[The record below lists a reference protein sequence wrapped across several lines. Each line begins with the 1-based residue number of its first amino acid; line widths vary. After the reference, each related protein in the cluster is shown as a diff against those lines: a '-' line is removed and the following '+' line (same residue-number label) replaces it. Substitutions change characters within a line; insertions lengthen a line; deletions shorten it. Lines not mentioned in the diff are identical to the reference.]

1 MNLAQNAIIAFRL
14 FGRRHPAGNANPRH
28 DSPPSDRQSRS
39 SAYRSAHS
47 TLNSIGGKACANPQK
62 SAILGPRRSSTG
74 AQKALQSCGAQQR
87 GPLERSYINHLA
99 SRPVDLFAIQRRV

>member
-1 MNLAQNAIIAFRL
+1 MNPVQNAIFAFRL
-14 FGRRHPAGNANPRH
+14 FGRRHPAGNAKPRQ

-47 TLNSIGGKACANPQK
+47 TLNSGGGEACANPQK
-62 SAILGPRRSSTG
+62 SAILGPRRGSRD

-87 GPLERSYINHLA
+87 GLLERSYINHLA
-99 SRPVDLFAIQRRV
+99 SRLGDLLAIRGRV